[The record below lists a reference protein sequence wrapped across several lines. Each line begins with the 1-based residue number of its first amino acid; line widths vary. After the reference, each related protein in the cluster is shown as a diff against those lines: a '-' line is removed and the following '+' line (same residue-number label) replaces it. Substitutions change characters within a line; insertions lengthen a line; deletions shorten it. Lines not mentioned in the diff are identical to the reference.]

1 MPAPKP
7 VGLLY
12 GQKSLALRSASVV
25 TFCLSVSERLDD
37 LLQGKDAHPSPPS
50 HEAGDPHLLSSGR
63 TLQGDSAVPFVFA
76 ISMIE
81 SPLPFPVHVGS
92 SDLWQWSSKQ
102 ALTSITSPAQQASYP
117 CCHSCTLGRLLMQ
130 MHPKPQPT
138 AAMYS
143 CHSGWP
149 ALHTGA
155 TALVL
160 QCRQMPDGVPI
171 IQQGCSHV
179 CPLAP
184 ALGRLLPQMRL
195 KPQPT
200 AAMCCPVEILVRSG
214 DPEASRRCPG
224 SASAKCVCSGAPAC
238 HLQRLTSAGLCLV
251 DPGSPLPTTH
261 DKRRP

>member
-37 LLQGKDAHPSPPS
+37 VLQGKDAHPSPPS

-102 ALTSITSPAQQASYP
+102 ALTSITTSPAQQASYP
-117 CCHSCTLGRLLMQ
+117 CCHSYTLGRLLMQ

-160 QCRQMPDGVPI
+160 QCRRSTNYPAGLQSCVSSGARFGETVAANASKATANR
-171 IQQGCSHV
+171 SHV
-179 CPLAP
+179 LPGRD
-184 ALGRLLPQMRL
+184 LG
-195 KPQPT
+195 
-200 AAMCCPVEILVRSG
+200 AI
-214 DPEASRRCPG
+214 
-224 SASAKCVCSGAPAC
+224 
-238 HLQRLTSAGLCLV
+238 
-251 DPGSPLPTTH
+251 
-261 DKRRP
+261 RRPGGQ